1 MTPVRSRLRRLAGNA
16 QVASLLHRRLH
27 LHFSDVDM
35 WDCMSTSGTPV
46 GYTAEHRTLGR
57 YTAEDR
63 TPAKHTWKIR
73 TLPSRFILDSITITK
88 STFIIRRL
96 HSNTIN
102 LYFPMSTTT
111 RKSTFI
117 SHTLLDTHTRS
128 ELKAPP
134 GGQRSVREAGSLL
147 VTYFVSY

>member
-46 GYTAEHRTLGR
+46 GYTAEHRTPGR

-102 LYFPMSTTT
+102 LYCPINLYFPMPTIIT
-111 RKSTFI
+111 RK
-117 SHTLLDTHTRS
+117 LLTVTS
-128 ELKAPP
+128 EGAT
-134 GGQRSVREAGSLL
+134 GSDRQLL
-147 VTYFVSY
+147 WVP